1 VLDLLDLV
9 VEPLS
14 NGVGET
20 MLGVGQDVG
29 EVTLEHVGHLPDR
42 LQARVGGPPEP
53 PLKESKGVAW
63 ADVLPQPPQ
72 ALLDGPRPPHLE
84 VEASEMLKLLPPVF
98 RDILLRIQP
107 QVLGA
112 CEGASTLT

>member
-1 VLDLLDLV
+1 MEVYGDLEVLDVPEAVSHLFDLLDLV

-53 PLKESKGVAW
+53 PLEESKGVAW
-63 ADVLPQPPQ
+63 ADVPM
-72 ALLDGPRPPHLE
+72 PRP
-84 VEASEMLKLLPPVF
+84 K
-98 RDILLRIQP
+98 
-107 QVLGA
+107 
-112 CEGASTLT
+112 